1 MLPYI
6 HTINHEWATAGR
18 VAQII
23 PTKRFRMWHNETR
36 YSGLYT
42 LNLEMGSLLI
52 LSMESVVTPF
62 SVLHRDLTAT
72 EELE

>member
-1 MLPYI
+1 
-6 HTINHEWATAGR
+6 
-18 VAQII
+18 
-23 PTKRFRMWHNETR
+23 MWHNETR